1 MKKQTRN
8 FSQDFEVVGRV
19 LETFVVLNIIYTWYP
34 SEPQTA
40 DCPGDNAHIE
50 IESIMSHGQEVT
62 DFIIANHPELETPI
76 EIACWE
82 HIEPF
87 LKEEL

>member
-1 MKKQTRN
+1 MKKQTKS
-8 FSQDFEVVGRV
+8 FIQDFDVEGRV
-19 LETFVVLNIIYTWYP
+19 LETFVVLEITYNWHPTILPID
-34 SEPQTA
+34 SQGEP
-40 DCPGDNAHIE
+40 AHIE

-82 HIEPF
+82 HIESF